1 MKMRDYRKLD
11 VWKKAH
17 VMVLFVYSDILPM
30 FPVSE
35 RNDLHSQVKRDAYS
49 VPLNIVEGAGR
60 NSDQDFARFLDMA
73 LGSCHEVEY
82 ACLLAADFRY
92 LNEEKY
98 LEINNKI
105 NEVKAMLIGLLKRLR
120 R

>member
-1 MKMRDYRKLD
+1 MRDYRKLD
-11 VWKKAH
+11 VWKKSH
-17 VMVLFVYSDILPM
+17 IMVLFVYSDILPM
-30 FPVSE
+30 FPASE
-35 RNDLHSQVKRDAYS
+35 KYDLHSQVKRAAYS
-49 VPLNIVEGAGR
+49 APLNVAEGAGR
-60 NSDQDFARFLDMA
+60 NSDQDFARFLDIA

-82 ACLLAADFRY
+82 ACLLANDLRY

-98 LEINNKI
+98 LNINNKI